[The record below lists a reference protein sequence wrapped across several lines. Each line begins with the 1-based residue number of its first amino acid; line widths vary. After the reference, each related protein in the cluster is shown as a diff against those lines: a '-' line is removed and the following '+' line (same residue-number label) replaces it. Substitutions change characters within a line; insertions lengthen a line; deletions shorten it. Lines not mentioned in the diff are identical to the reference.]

1 MGGPV
6 GLFIILITSFM
17 IVSNFSFC
25 LVFSRLLTCLKC
37 SNVKQSLCALM
48 AQPFLLFTF
57 YFSSSCPFAS
67 LRPCSSVVLRC
78 VVVPSWFKNPFTFLS
93 VVASLRP
100 CSSVML
106 RCVVEPSWFKNPFAF
121 PSVFAA
127 MFFRHAS
134 LCRHV
139 VEVQKPLCVS

>member
-1 MGGPV
+1 
-6 GLFIILITSFM
+6 
-17 IVSNFSFC
+17 
-25 LVFSRLLTCLKC
+25 
-37 SNVKQSLCALM
+37 
-48 AQPFLLFTF
+48 
-57 YFSSSCPFAS
+57 
-67 LRPCSSVVLRC
+67 
-78 VVVPSWFKNPFTFLS
+78 
-93 VVASLRP
+93 
-100 CSSVML
+100 ML